1 MTNKELINKIYYEGQ
16 VEGTE
21 DGLYIRYNG
30 KECTVRFNNDD
41 IRSYLDT
48 DVEGEELLDLYQ
60 ARDEEI
66 DKHFME
72 EQIEEVKK
80 ELEI

>member
-1 MTNKELINKIYYEGQ
+1 MTNRELINKIYYEGQ
-16 VEGTE
+16 IEGTE

-41 IRSYLDT
+41 IRNYIGT

-72 EQIEEVKK
+72 EQIEEIKR